1 MPFKY
6 NADGSLDLYFQNES
20 PGAEMEANWLPAP
33 KGPFNLVLRRH
44 APQSKALKR
53 QVGAAAGYPTS
64 VSSRFDRTI
73 VSRWNNRV
81 RGTIVDRGGARI
93 KRGMC
98 LSLQSFSTAPRVRSV
113 RARKVA
119 AAFGVAGVV
128 SIAAAAPNEAYA
140 QQAQQAPIVALPQ
153 TAATDAQA
161 PNNDQDFTR
170 PQNLFQ
176 LRYVYQTSPGSGSET
191 GTIHTVTSDQLILRT
206 DLRFD
211 LTPQWILAFRGDLP
225 LVAKN
230 PISSD
235 NPDGDYV
242 YGTGDADIQ
251 AALIR
256 TINARWAA
264 GAGFRLI
271 APTGADNITSGKWQ
285 AMPIAGF
292 RYSLPEVSEGSY
304 FQGLARYDVSF
315 AGDPTRRN
323 ISNLQLAPMVNVALP
338 DKWFVTFYPD
348 PDIRINFGDP
358 VTGQTG
364 RLFLP
369 FDFLVGRTLTNNVIT
384 SIEVGVPIVKDY
396 PVYDIKTVLRFNM
409 KF

>member
-1 MPFKY
+1 
-6 NADGSLDLYFQNES
+6 
-20 PGAEMEANWLPAP
+20 
-33 KGPFNLVLRRH
+33 
-44 APQSKALKR
+44 
-53 QVGAAAGYPTS
+53 
-64 VSSRFDRTI
+64 
-73 VSRWNNRV
+73 
-81 RGTIVDRGGARI
+81 
-93 KRGMC
+93 
-98 LSLQSFSTAPRVRSV
+98 LSLQSFSTAPRVRSIWG
-113 RARKVA
+113 RKVA

-128 SIAAAAPNEAYA
+128 GIPAAAPNEAYA
-140 QQAQQAPIVALPQ
+140 QQAQQAQQVQQAPIAALPQ
-153 TAATDAQA
+153 TAATDAQVL
-161 PNNDQDFTR
+161 NNGQDFTR
-170 PQNLFQ
+170 PENLFQ
-176 LRYVYQTSPGSGSET
+176 LRYVYETSPGSGSEP
-191 GTIHTVTSDQLILRT
+191 GTIRTVTSDRLILRT

-285 AMPIAGF
+285 AEPVAGF

-304 FQGLARYDVSF
+304 FEGLARYDVSF

-348 PDIRINFGDP
+348 TDIRINYGDP

-369 FDFLVGRTLTNNVIT
+369 FDFMVGRTLTDNVIT

>member
-1 MPFKY
+1 
-6 NADGSLDLYFQNES
+6 
-20 PGAEMEANWLPAP
+20 
-33 KGPFNLVLRRH
+33 
-44 APQSKALKR
+44 
-53 QVGAAAGYPTS
+53 
-64 VSSRFDRTI
+64 
-73 VSRWNNRV
+73 
-81 RGTIVDRGGARI
+81 
-93 KRGMC
+93 
-98 LSLQSFSTAPRVRSV
+98 
-113 RARKVA
+113 
-119 AAFGVAGVV
+119 VAGVV

-140 QQAQQAPIVALPQ
+140 QQAQQAPIAALPQ

-369 FDFLVGRTLTNNVIT
+369 FDFLVGRTLTNNVIA

>member
-1 MPFKY
+1 
-6 NADGSLDLYFQNES
+6 
-20 PGAEMEANWLPAP
+20 
-33 KGPFNLVLRRH
+33 
-44 APQSKALKR
+44 
-53 QVGAAAGYPTS
+53 
-64 VSSRFDRTI
+64 
-73 VSRWNNRV
+73 
-81 RGTIVDRGGARI
+81 
-93 KRGMC
+93 

-119 AAFGVAGVV
+119 ASFGVAGVV
-128 SIAAAAPNEAYA
+128 GIAAAAPNEAYA
-140 QQAQQAPIVALPQ
+140 QQAQQVQQPPIAALPQ
-153 TAATDAQA
+153 TAATDAQV

-191 GTIHTVTSDQLILRT
+191 GTIHTVTSDQVILRT

>member
-1 MPFKY
+1 M
-6 NADGSLDLYFQNES
+6 
-20 PGAEMEANWLPAP
+20 
-33 KGPFNLVLRRH
+33 
-44 APQSKALKR
+44 
-53 QVGAAAGYPTS
+53 
-64 VSSRFDRTI
+64 
-73 VSRWNNRV
+73 
-81 RGTIVDRGGARI
+81 
-93 KRGMC
+93 
-98 LSLQSFSTAPRVRSV
+98 
-113 RARKVA
+113 
-119 AAFGVAGVV
+119 AGVV
-128 SIAAAAPNEAYA
+128 GIAAAAPNEAYA
-140 QQAQQAPIVALPQ
+140 QQAQQGPIAALPQ
-153 TAATDAQA
+153 TAATDAQV

-170 PQNLFQ
+170 PHNLFQ

-191 GTIHTVTSDQLILRT
+191 GTIHTVTSDQVILRT

-369 FDFLVGRTLTNNVIT
+369 FDFMVGRTLTNNVIT

>member
-1 MPFKY
+1 
-6 NADGSLDLYFQNES
+6 
-20 PGAEMEANWLPAP
+20 
-33 KGPFNLVLRRH
+33 
-44 APQSKALKR
+44 
-53 QVGAAAGYPTS
+53 
-64 VSSRFDRTI
+64 
-73 VSRWNNRV
+73 
-81 RGTIVDRGGARI
+81 
-93 KRGMC
+93 

-140 QQAQQAPIVALPQ
+140 QQAQQAPIAALPQ

-369 FDFLVGRTLTNNVIT
+369 FDFLVGRTLTNNVIA